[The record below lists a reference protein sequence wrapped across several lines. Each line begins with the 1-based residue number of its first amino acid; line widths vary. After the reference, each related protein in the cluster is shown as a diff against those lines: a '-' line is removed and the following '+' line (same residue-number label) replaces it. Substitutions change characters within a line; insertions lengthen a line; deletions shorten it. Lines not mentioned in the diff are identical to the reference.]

1 MAGLD
6 PAIPEQSF
14 VERARFFERIS
25 RLDGRIKSG
34 HDGQRVPEPGFAP

>member
-6 PAIPEQSF
+6 PAILALSF

-34 HDGQRVPEPGFAP
+34 HDSQRIPVPRFAP